1 MGMAPPTST
10 RTPPEGSTRTRLLD
24 AAVRL
29 VRAKGLNATTVDDLC
44 AAAGVSKGAFFH
56 HFDSKERLAVAV
68 ADHWSQTTGA
78 VFASAGYHDKADP
91 LDRVLGYID
100 LRADLIRGTA
110 AEFSCL
116 AGTMTQEAFESSPAV
131 RDACAASIFGHAATL
146 EADLTAS
153 IAAHPPVVK
162 VNAASLARHT
172 QAVLQGAFIL
182 AKAADD
188 PAVVLESIEH
198 LRHYVQLL
206 FSPAIHPPVPKA
218 KKRP

>member
-1 MGMAPPTST
+1 MALPKSV
-10 RTPPEGSTRTRLLD
+10 EILQKVSARTRLLD
-24 AAVRL
+24 AAVALIRT
-29 VRAKGLNATTVDDLC
+29 KGLNATTVDDLC

-56 HFDSKERLAVAV
+56 HFDTKERLAVGA
-68 ADHWSQTTGA
+68 AEHWSETTGA
-78 VFASAGYHDKADP
+78 LFASAEYHDKTDP

-100 LRADLIRGTA
+100 LRADLIRGTP

-116 AGTMTQEAFESSPAV
+116 AGTMTQEAFESSPPI

-146 EADLTAS
+146 EADLSAA
-153 IAAHPPVVK
+153 IATHPPTVK

-198 LRHYVQLL
+198 LRRYVQLL
-206 FSPAIHPPVPKA
+206 FSPPIEPPVPKR
-218 KKRP
+218 KKRS